1 MALKLEAADQ
11 GNVVC
16 MSALTGEGME
26 EFYAAV
32 ERKIKVQ
39 NSSKLKAPTVFG
51 FHKEA

>member
-1 MALKLEAADQ
+1 MALKLEAADR

-39 NSSKLKAPTVFG
+39 SFSKLKT
-51 FHKEA
+51 HT